1 MYNEIQ
7 QKILKEYQNGE
18 FAHLC
23 APDATEEDLAD
34 CGDGLL
40 VFVIHEV
47 ADSEDCDS
55 VGEAYGRISRA
66 ADDLYKILEIIAD
79 GKEIG

>member
-7 QKILKEYQNGE
+7 QKILKEYQGGA

-23 APDATEEDLAD
+23 EPDATEKDLEN

-40 VFVIHEV
+40 IFVIHEV

-55 VGEAYGRISRA
+55 VKEAYDRINRA
-66 ADDLYKILEIIAD
+66 TEDLYDILKIITD

>member
-1 MYNEIQ
+1 MYNPIQ
-7 QKILKEYQNGE
+7 ERILKGYQDGE
-18 FAHLC
+18 FANLC
-23 APDATEEDLAD
+23 EPDATAEDLEN

-55 VGEAYGRISRA
+55 VKEAYTRISRA
-66 ADDLYKILEIIAD
+66 ENDLCDILKIIAD

>member
-7 QKILKEYQNGE
+7 QRILTEYQNGE
-18 FAHLC
+18 FAYLC
-23 APDATEEDLAD
+23 EHNAEEDPEN

-40 VFVIHEV
+40 LFVINEV

-55 VGEAYGRISRA
+55 VEEAYNRISRA
-66 ADDLYKILEIIAD
+66 ADDLCNVLKIIAD

>member
-7 QKILKEYQNGE
+7 QRILQEYQDGE
-18 FAHLC
+18 FANLC
-23 APDATEEDLAD
+23 EPDATEEDLEN

-40 VFVIHEV
+40 IFVIHEV

-55 VGEAYGRISRA
+55 VNEAYKRISRA
-66 ADDLYKILEIIAD
+66 ENDLCDILKIIAD